1 MAGYRIDRI
10 NEEIARALAELIR
23 GLKDPRISGLVSI
36 TRVDTARDLGCAKVY
51 ISCYGEEGETIKGL
65 KSAAGYLRREL
76 SRAVD
81 LRAVPELRFFK
92 DDSLNEGSRILSVM
106 NELSSAEAEKEDE

>member
-10 NEEIARALAELIR
+10 NEEIARALSELIR

-36 TRVDTARDLGCAKVY
+36 PRVDTARDLGCAKVY
-51 ISCYGEEGETIKGL
+51 ISCFGEAGETIKGL

-81 LRAVPELRFFK
+81 LRAVPELRFLK
-92 DDSLNEGSRILSVM
+92 DDSLDEGSRILSVM
-106 NELSSAEAEKEDE
+106 NDLASSENDHE